1 MTKGDDSDNDNDSKN
16 DKCHYDDNDDKDN
29 DNDHWKWQDST
40 HSYLFSAEKRKKFVK
55 TFLVVLFSWQWKA
68 EVRRIKSGRSKK
80 GETLCTLKLER
91 KTNFLK
97 KREKWIIELTMDE
110 PDIFFAPPNP
120 KKVLVINYN
129 RQKRSSRGTG
139 KAIRCSIMHK
149 NPLKRG

>member
-1 MTKGDDSDNDNDSKN
+1 MTKGDDSDIDNDSKNDKCHYDDNDDSDNDNDNKN

-80 GETLCTLKLER
+80 GETLCTLKLEK
-91 KTNFLK
+91 KTNFL
-97 KREKWIIELTMDE
+97 
-110 PDIFFAPPNP
+110 
-120 KKVLVINYN
+120 
-129 RQKRSSRGTG
+129 
-139 KAIRCSIMHK
+139 
-149 NPLKRG
+149 